1 MNCLN
6 SLISEIAD
14 KRADVSRRGRA
25 IVGIAI
31 VLREHVHV
39 VEDDAI
45 DAETLGQD
53 KCGVHDSSLVEEVR
67 AVLKRENGNGDVFLE
82 EINEWLFGERADQ

>member
-1 MNCLN
+1 VNPLN

-25 IVGIAI
+25 IIRIAI

-39 VEDDAI
+39 VEDDAVN
-45 DAETLGQD
+45 AQTLGEE
-53 KCGVHDSSLVEEVR
+53 KGGVHYATLVEEVR
-67 AVLKRENGNGDVFLE
+67 AGTS
-82 EINEWLFGERADQ
+82 